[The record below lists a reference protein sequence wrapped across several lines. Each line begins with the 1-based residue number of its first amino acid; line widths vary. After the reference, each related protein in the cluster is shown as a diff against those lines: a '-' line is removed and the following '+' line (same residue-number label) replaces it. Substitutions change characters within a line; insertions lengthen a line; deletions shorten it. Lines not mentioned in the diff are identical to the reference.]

1 MTRIPGAGRAVG
13 TLCLVLAM
21 FGCADPPAPVVPV
34 AAPVTAFDGRWSGT
48 MQLTGAASSVPQD
61 SCNVPPRFNVDVRN
75 GQFTLAQVHP
85 LVGSTSPSLRGVS
98 SLDYT
103 ATISADGSFTGVADS
118 TGATLSGRIAD
129 GRMSGNIYGLLCYY
143 SFSATRG

>member
-1 MTRIPGAGRAVG
+1 MTGIPGAGRGIGVLG
-13 TLCLVLAM
+13 VVLAL
-21 FGCADPPAPVVPV
+21 FGCADPPTPAPQVV
-34 AAPVTAFDGRWSGT
+34 APVTAFDGRWSGT

-61 SCNVPPRFNVDVRN
+61 SCNVPPRFSVDVRD
-75 GQFTLAQVHP
+75 GRFLLAQVHP

-143 SFSATRG
+143 SFSAQRG